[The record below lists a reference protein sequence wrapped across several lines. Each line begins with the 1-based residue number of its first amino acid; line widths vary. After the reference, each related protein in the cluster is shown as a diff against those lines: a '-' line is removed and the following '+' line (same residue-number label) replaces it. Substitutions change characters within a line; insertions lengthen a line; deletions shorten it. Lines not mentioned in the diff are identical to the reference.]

1 MRMQIIKC
9 NWNNRSSIAY
19 IDLDYLFKK
28 TTKKTHLIPVR
39 TNEEIWEECMP
50 SLQVTI
56 PHVPLTMLENY
67 FKRWNYSWKLKNKQT
82 NKQEDA
88 SPRKLSVC
96 V

>member
-9 NWNNRSSIAY
+9 NWNNRSSIAF

-28 TTKKTHLIPVR
+28 PHLIPLR

-56 PHVPLTMLENY
+56 PHVPLTMLENN

-82 NKQEDA
+82 KKKYA